1 MITTIGTES
10 IYAVAIAV
18 MRFRAPGPLVATA
31 DCGFAGNAGVA
42 ACGMASVDLV
52 ADEYMTDICFI

>member
-18 MRFRAPGPLVATA
+18 MRFRAPGTA
-31 DCGFAGNAGVA
+31 GRDGDCGLAGNAGVA